1 MDRNNELLLRVARL
15 YHVQSETMDAI
26 AHQLGVSRSTVS
38 RLLKEARD
46 RGLVRVSIV
55 DPERPMSRLAAAHLS
70 VGASSIGHWPKRRRN
85 SQESRPT
92 LA

>member
-55 DPERPMSRLAAAHLS
+55 DPE
-70 VGASSIGHWPKRRRN
+70 SSLGYGLIHQLGWTTVEGDKDYVLLEPPA
-85 SQESRPT
+85 QP
-92 LA
+92 